1 MCGYLCAII
10 MKKFYVFLLGIF
22 LGFDVGMIL
31 FTYNEIPHKTIH
43 ANKTDTI
50 SVTEYQTIVDTIFVD
65 KPKYYKEVVR
75 DTVPLHQFVINE
87 DSCLVVTQKEYRDS
101 NYVAWISGVEPQ
113 LDSIMVFNNTE
124 YVFKTSTIEKV
135 NTVEDKTGKWF
146 TGAGLYRLDNTLVPK
161 LNVVYQKNRIMVG
174 ASVGLY
180 NNQPMYGI
188 DFNLKVK

>member
-1 MCGYLCAII
+1 
-10 MKKFYVFLLGIF
+10 MKNFYVFLLGIL
-22 LGFDVGMIL
+22 LGFFVCMML
-31 FTYNEIPHKTIH
+31 STYKEITPNRIPV
-43 ANKTDTI
+43 AKTDTI
-50 SVTEYQTIVDTIFVD
+50 SVTEYKTIVDTIFVD

-75 DTVPLHQFVINE
+75 DTVPLNLFVTNE

-101 NYVAWISGVEPQ
+101 NYVAWVSGVEPQ

-135 NTVEDKTGKWF
+135 KTIEDKTGKWF

-161 LNVVYQKNRIMVG
+161 LNVVYQKKRIMVG

-180 NNQPMYGI
+180 NNQPIYGVDI
-188 DFNLKVK
+188 NFKVK